1 MARAYMQIPVYA
13 VLIIAE
19 RNLLPFLNCRVND
32 LDIVKQGLVVRLAPF
47 VHRPDIFDVRTE
59 IPVGERTKPL
69 DEFFGMLGGDIAARQ
84 HAVDKHTKFGIV
96 ERALSKIAAP
106 SVGGDIIPGL
116 FQKRQIAPDRLA
128 LDGDAVI
135 FIKIVDDILLFERM
149 IEIAVLFQNLQ
160 NAHQRQFR
168 RFK

>member
-1 MARAYMQIPVYA
+1 MQIPVYA

-32 LDIVKQGLVVRLAPF
+32 LDIVKQGLVVRLAPL
-47 VHRPDIFDVRTE
+47 VHRPDVFDVRTK
-59 IPVGERTKPL
+59 ILVGKRTKPL
-69 DEFFGMLGGDIAARQ
+69 NEFFGMLGGNITARQ
-84 HAVDKHTKFGIV
+84 HAVYEHTEFGIV

-106 SVGGDIIPGL
+106 SVGGDIIPSF
-116 FQKRQIAPDRLA
+116 FQKRQIAPNCLT
-128 LDGDAVI
+128 LNGNAVI
-135 FIKIVDDILLFERM
+135 SVKIINDILLFERM